1 MVLRRTWDSL
11 EDAENDIKN
20 FAEFLGFALVRRRSG
35 NRDPES
41 GKPTRIHF
49 CCHLDSARK
58 PLIDPADRKRKRESA
73 ASIIKRQEGCPWQIC
88 LKWNKRCGNYP
99 HLFQKWHLIWTGG
112 GTENMHMR
120 EHNHEMDP
128 DPANIPANRRRHMT
142 QNIKDEVVSLLEA
155 KGMSSSGVCE
165 IMQKRHPRIAFTKS
179 TIDNMRRAELNR
191 RQEEADKEAQGAGG
205 AAPSGAKPASGS
217 GGQADSSV
225 VVIDDD
231 EEQDEEEEEEEDDD
245 DDGNNEA
252 DSQLHEEAA
261 GVAAR
266 TQYPPTY

>member
-1 MVLRRTWDSL
+1 
-11 EDAENDIKN
+11 
-20 FAEFLGFALVRRRSG
+20 
-35 NRDPES
+35 
-41 GKPTRIHF
+41 
-49 CCHLDSARK
+49 
-58 PLIDPADRKRKRESA
+58 
-73 ASIIKRQEGCPWQIC
+73 
-88 LKWNKRCGNYP
+88 
-99 HLFQKWHLIWTGG
+99 
-112 GTENMHMR
+112 
-120 EHNHEMDP
+120 MDP